1 MSTTCVYCLYNEHLR
16 DEQILLRGDTFYL
29 CAPRGQLVEGFLA
42 IVPYRC
48 IGCLAQLPVS
58 AIDELVALQDLIRGF
73 YARTYNTCA
82 MIFYEQG
89 RAGGGAL
96 TDAGERFPLHA
107 HLCGLPTPV
116 DLHGYLRHRYL
127 PVPVPSLVGLAAA
140 VDGQPYLYV
149 EASDQSLAYLARL
162 NEQSTELERARLKP
176 VIARL
181 MGISDRG
188 DWRAYPG
195 DRELQHLIESW
206 RQHWD
211 MQA

>member
-48 IGCLAQLPVS
+48 MGCLAQLS
-58 AIDELVALQDLIRGF
+58 AIDIDELVALQDLVRGF
-73 YARTYNTCA
+73 YARTYDACA

-96 TDAGERFPLHA
+96 TDPSERFPLHA
-107 HLCGLPTPV
+107 HLCGLPAAV

-127 PVPVPSLVGLAAA
+127 SVPVPSLAGLAAA
-140 VDGQPYLYV
+140 VGGQPYLYV

-162 NEQSTELERARLKP
+162 NKQSTEFARARLKP
-176 VIARL
+176 VIAQL
-181 MGISDRG
+181 MGISERG
-188 DWRAYPG
+188 DWRTYPG
-195 DRELQHLIESW
+195 DRELQNLIKKW